1 MEYTLEGINQVNV
14 NNKSGMTFASGLRR
28 ILRQDPDVIMI
39 GEIRDDET
47 AEIAVIFSKGMWIL
61 Q

>member
-1 MEYTLEGINQVNV
+1 VEYTLEGINQVNV
-14 NNKSGMTFASGLRR
+14 NNKSGMTFASGLRS

>member
-1 MEYTLEGINQVNV
+1 MEGINQVNV
-14 NNKSGMTFASGLRR
+14 NNKSGMTFASGLRN

-47 AEIAVIFSKGMWIL
+47 TEIAVIFSKGMWIL

>member
-1 MEYTLEGINQVNV
+1 MEGINQVNV
-14 NNKSGMTFASGLRR
+14 NNKSGMTFASGLRS